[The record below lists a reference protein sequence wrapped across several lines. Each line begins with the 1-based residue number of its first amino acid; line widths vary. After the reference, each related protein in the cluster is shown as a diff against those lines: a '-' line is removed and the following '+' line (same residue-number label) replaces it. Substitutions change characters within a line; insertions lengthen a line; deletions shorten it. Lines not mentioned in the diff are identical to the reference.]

1 MLENKSVHHWKY
13 TLMFGFVFQHL
24 QLCKKNLKVI
34 KKINP
39 LNVLLSNSLKINI
52 KQNINTKKPKQKQKP
67 IFFYPSD
74 AENTLKIL
82 L

>member
-1 MLENKSVHHWKY
+1 
-13 TLMFGFVFQHL
+13 MFGFVFQHL

-52 KQNINTKKPKQKQKP
+52 KQNINTKKPKQKKP

-74 AENTLKIL
+74 AENMLKIL